1 MVSPPDWLVPSTLP
15 ASTDTEH
22 PCTAT
27 ESPVPGGMGCR
38 AQGKAGGPSEEDA
51 AGPSSSC
58 RIRSVGQVERE
69 LVVPA
74 GHEEQRQ
81 ALLEFIAHGLP
92 GRVVP

>member
-38 AQGKAGGPSEEDA
+38 AQGKAGSPLRRGTLP
-51 AGPSSSC
+51 GPSSSC

-74 GHEEQRQ
+74 GHERVS
-81 ALLEFIAHGLP
+81 LLAVGL
-92 GRVVP
+92 GGVT